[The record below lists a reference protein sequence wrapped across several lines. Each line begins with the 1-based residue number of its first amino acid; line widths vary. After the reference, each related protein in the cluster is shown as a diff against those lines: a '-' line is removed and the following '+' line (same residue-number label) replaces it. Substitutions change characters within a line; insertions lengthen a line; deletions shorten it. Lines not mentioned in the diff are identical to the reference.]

1 MKQISLLHISFLL
14 ILCPSLRAQDVL
26 TFKNG
31 NDLQVKVQE
40 ITPQEV
46 KYKRFDNLNGPVITI
61 LRNSAK
67 AVKYENGTIENLSED
82 IEQTAIP
89 VVEKSGYEAG
99 DIVSLIYI
107 DKKYEGEIYEIND
120 RKGTAIVKFDNGR
133 KTANRDLNELL
144 LVRHKSATELSN
156 QPGASQANSAGQQ
169 NQPIY
174 SLDDQGYTKMYKKG
188 EVDATRYYRGYT
200 GAGTGTFVTSFLVGP
215 LLGLIPAIA
224 CSSTTPKR
232 RNLGL
237 PNTQIAENN
246 DYYQGYAQQAK
257 RIKSKKV
264 WTNYGIG
271 VGILLLL
278 VVVTSGG
285 Q

>member
-61 LRNSAK
+61 LKSSAK
-67 AVKYENGTIENLSED
+67 AVKYENGTVENLSGD
-82 IEQTAIP
+82 IEQTTIP
-89 VVEKSGYEAG
+89 VVEKSGYDIG
-99 DIVSLIYI
+99 DIVSLVYI
-107 DKKYEGEIYEIND
+107 DRKYEGEIYEIND
-120 RKGTAIVKFDNGR
+120 RKGTALVKFDNGR

-144 LVRHKSATELSN
+144 LVRHKSANEFAN
-156 QPGASQANSAGQQ
+156 QPGASQANYTSQQ
-169 NQPIY
+169 NQPVY
-174 SLDDQGYTKMYKKG
+174 ALDNQGYTKMYQQG

-224 CSSTTPKR
+224 CSSTTPER

-237 PNTQIAENN
+237 PNTQFEANN
-246 DYYQGYAQQAK
+246 DYYQGSTQQAK

-264 WTNYGIG
+264 
-271 VGILLLL
+271 
-278 VVVTSGG
+278 
-285 Q
+285 